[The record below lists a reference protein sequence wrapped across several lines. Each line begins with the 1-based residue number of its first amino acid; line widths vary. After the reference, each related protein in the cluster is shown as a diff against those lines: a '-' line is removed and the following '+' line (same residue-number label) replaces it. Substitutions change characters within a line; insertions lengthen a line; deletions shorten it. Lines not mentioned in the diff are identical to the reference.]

1 MSSRPEPATASPE
14 SLTDAGRAPQAA
26 SVAPVL
32 EVNNIEVI
40 YEDVIL
46 VLRGLSLTVGEG
58 QVVAVLGS
66 NGAGKSTTL
75 KAISGLLYSE
85 HGEVTEGDIVY
96 RGRKITHADP
106 SAIVRMGIS
115 LVMEGRRVFEH
126 LTVHDNLVAGAYTRK
141 GGQVGADL
149 DLVYEFFPLL
159 AERRTQQAG
168 YLSGGEQ
175 QMLAIGRALMSRPK
189 LMMLDE
195 PSLGLAPL
203 LVAEIFERIRALNQ
217 ELGTTVLLVE
227 QNARRALEVADHAY
241 VMENGRI
248 VLDGPA
254 AELAANPDVQEF
266 YLGLSE
272 GGARKSYR
280 AVKHYKRR
288 KRWL

>member
-1 MSSRPEPATASPE
+1 MQQVDESGARSPGPRPDGSR
-14 SLTDAGRAPQAA
+14 
-26 SVAPVL
+26 PVL
-32 EVNNIEVI
+32 EINNIEVI

-46 VLRGLSLTVGEG
+46 VLRGLSLNVPEG
-58 QVVAVLGS
+58 KIIALLGS

-75 KAISGLLYSE
+75 KAVAGLLPSE
-85 HGEVTEGDIVY
+85 HGEVTQGNVVY
-96 RGRKITHADP
+96 QGRKITKANP
-106 SAIVRMGIS
+106 AEIVKLGIS

-126 LTVHDNLVAGAYTRK
+126 LTVHENLQTGAYTRRS
-141 GGQVGADL
+141 GVNADL
-149 DLVYEFFPLL
+149 DLVYEYFPRLQD
-159 AERRTQQAG
+159 RRNQQAG

-175 QMLAIGRALMSRPK
+175 QMLAIGRSLMSKPK

-203 LVAEIFERIRALNQ
+203 LVEEIFGRIKALNAEI
-217 ELGTTVLLVE
+217 GTTVLLVE
-227 QNARRALEVADHAY
+227 QNARRALQIADHAY

-248 VLDGPA
+248 VLEGEA
-254 AELAANPDVQEF
+254 AELSSNPDVQEF

-280 AVKHYKRR
+280 DVKHYKRR

>member
-1 MSSRPEPATASPE
+1 MAQPVEASGARP
-14 SLTDAGRAPQAA
+14 APGPHPGGE
-26 SVAPVL
+26 PVL
-32 EVNNIEVI
+32 EINNIEVI

-46 VLRGLSLTVGEG
+46 VLRGLSLSVPEGEI
-58 QVVAVLGS
+58 VALLGS

-75 KAISGLLYSE
+75 KSVSGLLPSE
-85 HGEVTEGDIVY
+85 HGEVTQGNIVY
-96 RGRKITHADP
+96 QGRKITRANP
-106 SAIVRMGIS
+106 AEIVRMGIS

-126 LTVHDNLVAGAYTRK
+126 LTVHENLQTGAYTRRS
-141 GGQVGADL
+141 GVSDDL
-149 DLVYEFFPLL
+149 DLVYDSFPRLKD
-159 AERRTQQAG
+159 RRNQHAG

-175 QMLAIGRALMSRPK
+175 QMLAIGRSLMSKPK

-203 LVAEIFERIRALNQ
+203 LVEEIFGRVKGLN
-217 ELGTTVLLVE
+217 EEIGTTVLLVE
-227 QNARRALEVADHAY
+227 QNARRALEIANHAY

-248 VLDGPA
+248 VLEGPA
-254 AELAANPDVQEF
+254 AELASNPDVQEF

-280 AVKHYKRR
+280 EVKHYKRR

>member
-1 MSSRPEPATASPE
+1 MAQQVEEPGARP
-14 SLTDAGRAPQAA
+14 APGPHNGGQ
-26 SVAPVL
+26 PVL
-32 EVNNIEVI
+32 EINNIEVI

-46 VLRGLSLTVGEG
+46 VLRGLSLNVPEG
-58 QVVAVLGS
+58 QIIALLGS

-75 KAISGLLYSE
+75 KAVAGLLPSE
-85 HGEVTEGDIVY
+85 HGEVTQGNVVY
-96 RGRKITHADP
+96 QGRKITRANP
-106 SAIVRMGIS
+106 AEIVKLGIS

-126 LTVHDNLVAGAYTRK
+126 LTVHENLQTGAYTRRS
-141 GGQVGADL
+141 GVNADL
-149 DLVYEFFPLL
+149 DLVYEYFPRLKD
-159 AERRTQQAG
+159 RRTQQAG

-175 QMLAIGRALMSRPK
+175 QMLAIGRSLMSKPK

-203 LVAEIFERIRALNQ
+203 LVEEIFGRIKALNAEI
-217 ELGTTVLLVE
+217 GTTVLLVE
-227 QNARRALEVADHAY
+227 QNARRALQIADHAY

-248 VLDGPA
+248 VLEGPA
-254 AELAANPDVQEF
+254 AELASNPDVQEF

-280 AVKHYKRR
+280 DVKHYKRR